1 MTVIYLLR
9 SAQYQFCNYGVVWNA
24 CMSML
29 TCIEPNF
36 WDHGGYYGQESE
48 EGKEGKEVSQEEKE
62 VTRSSKHHAPDSV

>member
-1 MTVIYLLR
+1 
-9 SAQYQFCNYGVVWNA
+9 
-24 CMSML
+24 MSML

-48 EGKEGKEVSQEEKE
+48 EGKEGEEVSQEEKE